1 MRSFPTARRP
11 IPLQRALLLL
21 ASILVLAGGCG
32 SETAT
37 PASTTP
43 ATPRIKQEPLTDAA
57 WSAELVAAPE
67 LKALADAVGVPRRAA
82 GVIEDKA
89 GHRLIWAEFAAA
101 VDAPRDQITSIFR
114 SCTKAGVCTA
124 GKADYTDTGATLTDA
139 SGKALDT
146 LTIGAPVLQK
156 TFVNHDL
163 KNPNTILAPLSRSYH
178 IDAEVLKAQLG
189 AVAFG
194 KRRLVV
200 LNAYG
205 PAVGVS
211 MQAVATAG
219 KKHGLFDTVTVV
231 DHARRSDLL
240 ALVPVLTP
248 QDVVVWLGAGV
259 FEQKSDGKHAVG
271 LTLSRGVLGD
281 EMIHYK
287 DIGDLL
293 AAPALG
299 GPGLVVLAGTGT
311 VNPAGADAP
320 LALLLQDGPV
330 RPVVGFS
337 GVISAGDA
345 ISASATL
352 LDQLGAGKTLADA
365 LAAAGHG
372 MATTLGEPSR
382 KVWKLPGPSSAF
394 WAGKPPKTALL
405 TVPVKVDPKCV
416 PALAT
421 CTYDDYKANQ
431 GKQLDPTTLKA
442 GAASFDCAPTF
453 EGPWFQCTGSNPAIG
468 QQFELKG
475 LMLGTEAN
483 SHVWIYIQ
491 GSASSQYQDMTVVGN
506 ATISG
511 VDKGGGATTISLGGG
526 KSPSPAAASTYVD
539 GDGHCC
545 IASEPLIQDGISQ
558 PGKLVLKY

>member
-1 MRSFPTARRP
+1 MRSFPFVRCA
-11 IPLQRALLLL
+11 PLA
-21 ASILVLAGGCG
+21 LVLLGGCG
-32 SETAT
+32 GEGAS

-43 ATPRIKQEPLTDAA
+43 ASPRTKQEPLTDAA
-57 WSAELVAAPE
+57 WTKELDAAPD
-67 LKALADAVGVPRRAA
+67 LKALADAAGQTRRAA
-82 GVIEDKA
+82 GVIEDKD
-89 GHRLIWAEFAAA
+89 GHRLVWAEFAPG
-101 VDAPRDQITSIFR
+101 VDVARDQVVSIFR
-114 SCTKAGVCTA
+114 SCDKAQKCVV
-124 GKADYTDTGATLTDA
+124 GKATYTATGAILTDAAGATLDKLPL
-139 SGKALDT
+139 GE
-146 LTIGAPVLQK
+146 PVLLK

-163 KNPNTILAPLSRSYH
+163 KNPSTVLAPLSRSYH
-178 IDAEVLKAQLG
+178 IDADVLKSQLG
-189 AVAFG
+189 TVAFG

-219 KKHGLFDTVTVV
+219 QKHGLFDTVTVI
-231 DHARRSDLL
+231 DHARRTDLL
-240 ALVPVLTP
+240 DIAPILTP

-259 FEQKSDGKHAVG
+259 VEQKSDGKHAVG

-287 DIGDLL
+287 DITDLL

-311 VNPAGADAP
+311 VNPAGSDAP

-345 ISASATL
+345 VQASATL
-352 LDQLGAGKTLADA
+352 VDQLGAGRTLAEA

-372 MATTLGEPSR
+372 MATTLGEPLR
-382 KVWKLPGPSSAF
+382 KSWKLPGPSANF
-394 WAGKPPKTALL
+394 WAGKPPATALL

-416 PALAT
+416 PPVAT
-421 CTYDDYKANQ
+421 CSYDAYKANQ
-431 GKQLDPTTLKA
+431 AKQLDATSLKA
-442 GAASFDCAPTF
+442 GAATFECAPTF
-453 EGPWFQCTGSNPAIG
+453 QGPWFQCTGSNAATG
-468 QQFELKG
+468 QQFDLKG
-475 LMLGTEAN
+475 LMLGTELN
-483 SHVWIYIQ
+483 SHVWIAIQ
-491 GSASSQYQDMTVVGN
+491 GSASQAYRDLTVVGN
-506 ATISG
+506 ATISN
-511 VDKGGGATTISLGGG
+511 VDKGGGATTLSLGGS
-526 KSPSPAAASTYVD
+526 KAPSPAAASTYVD
-539 GDGHCC
+539 GDGNCC